1 MNLFL
6 GFVADNNDPLKVG
19 RCKVRIVGLYDS
31 LTMAELPWLQAV
43 NPLNSAVIFPP
54 AIGAQIICMA
64 LDAHNQTIL
73 MLGQIPGIN
82 DSTNSPDNHS
92 RSAARYPSSSS
103 MVTPSGHCIEFDDTP
118 LGERLYIIH
127 KSGSHIMMEPDG
139 TVNISGNDVN
149 ITANSSITLDCSD
162 IDAPNNFGVSSAY
175 TGSFTNHT
183 GSVMSIVEGII
194 INVLP

>member
-1 MNLFL
+1 MNLHF
-6 GFVADNNDPLKVG
+6 GFVADNNDPLKIG

-31 LTMAELPWLQAV
+31 LTLDELPWLQGII
-43 NPLNSAVIFPP
+43 PLNHEVIFPP
-54 AIGAQIICMA
+54 AIGAQIICMS
-64 LDAHNQTIL
+64 LDEHNQTIL
-73 MLGQIPGIN
+73 MLGQIPGVN
-82 DSTNSPDNHS
+82 DSSNSPDNNS
-92 RSAARYPSSSS
+92 RSIARYPKSRSL
-103 MVTPSGHCIEFDDTP
+103 VTASGHCIELDDTP
-118 LGERLYIIH
+118 AGERLYIIH

-175 TGSFTNHT
+175 TGSFVNYT
-183 GSVMSIVEGII
+183 GSTMSIVEGIV